1 MKKDLL
7 TSNFKLTLRRLKEK
21 EKINKK
27 TIGIKTSEKG
37 KSMPDHFPKPKPLWS
52 GTLTNL
58 NDPYDNY

>member
-1 MKKDLL
+1 MKKLL
-7 TSNFKLTLRRLKEK
+7 SSNYKTTLRRLKEK

-27 TIGIKTSEKG
+27 SNIGIKTSKR
-37 KSMPDHFPKPKPLWS
+37 KSMPDHFPKPIPVKA